1 MKALKC
7 MLHIIILAGNTLS
20 KKIFIKLRGQSL
32 NTDDPFHAAKSHP
45 TIIHILHDLTASGTV
60 N

>member
-1 MKALKC
+1 